1 MVIITRRTLSEFDYQ
16 FTMTKNRTCITN
28 KNVYAIVQCKISS
41 EFNACRYTYMS
52 AYTPIY
58 DVTEKIEMTKKKVA
72 VVTGSSSGI
81 GYETAL
87 LLARNGF
94 DTFATMRN
102 MNKSKEI
109 TDVAKKENL
118 PLRVLALDVTDDKS
132 VVDAIYNISKEKN
145 SIDVLVNNAGYGF
158 MGSVED
164 SSLDEIKAQFETNFF
179 GAIRVMQKVIPIMR
193 KQKSGTIVNVDSIAG
208 RIGFPMGSA
217 YVSSKF
223 ALEGL
228 SESMSYELKQ
238 FGINIVLIE
247 PGVINTNF
255 AFVTPKKVLDTNY
268 SQLMNKLEENLFSTI
283 ANGTSPKEVANVI
296 LRAITEASPERRYL
310 VGNDALELISARKN
324 STDEEFEKVI
334 VANLLR

>member
-1 MVIITRRTLSEFDYQ
+1 MI
-16 FTMTKNRTCITN
+16 
-28 KNVYAIVQCKISS
+28 
-41 EFNACRYTYMS
+41 
-52 AYTPIY
+52 
-58 DVTEKIEMTKKKVA
+58 EKLGKKKVA
-72 VVTGSSSGI
+72 LVTGSSSGI

-109 TDVAKKENL
+109 SEVSERENL
-118 PLRVLALDVTDDKS
+118 PLRLLQLDVNDDKS
-132 VVDAIYNISKEKN
+132 VTDAVNNILEEKN
-145 SIDVLVNNAGYGF
+145 SIEVVVNNAGYGL

-193 KQKSGTIVNVDSIAG
+193 EQRSGTIVNVSSIAG

-228 SESMSYELKQ
+228 SESISYELKQ
-238 FGINIVLIE
+238 FGIKIILIE
-247 PGVINTNF
+247 PGVIKTNF
-255 AFVTPKKVLDTNY
+255 ALVTPKKAVDKNSSY

-283 ANGTSPKEVANVI
+283 ANGTSPKEVATVI
-296 LRAITEASPERRYL
+296 LHSITESNPEHRYL
-310 VGNDALELISARKN
+310 VGNDAVELINARKSN
-324 STDEEFEKVI
+324 TDEEFEKII
-334 VANLLR
+334 VGNLLK

>member
-1 MVIITRRTLSEFDYQ
+1 MAENLGT
-16 FTMTKNRTCITN
+16 
-28 KNVYAIVQCKISS
+28 
-41 EFNACRYTYMS
+41 
-52 AYTPIY
+52 
-58 DVTEKIEMTKKKVA
+58 KKVA
-72 VVTGSSSGI
+72 LVTGSSSGI

-109 TDVAKKENL
+109 TEVSKRENL
-118 PLRVLALDVTDDKS
+118 PLRVMQLDVNDDRS
-132 VVDAIYNISKEKN
+132 VADAINNILNEKK
-145 SIDVLVNNAGYGF
+145 SIEVVVNNAGYGL

-179 GAIRVMQKVIPIMR
+179 GAIRVIKEVIPIMR
-193 KQKSGTIVNVDSIAG
+193 KQRTGTIVNVSSVAG

-238 FGINIVLIE
+238 FGIKIVLIE

-255 AFVTPKKVLDTNY
+255 ALVTPKKALEANSSY

-283 ANGTSPKEVANVI
+283 GNGTPAKDVATVI
-296 LRAITEASPERRYL
+296 LHSITEESPEHRYL
-310 VGNDALELISARKN
+310 VGNDAVELINARKK
-324 STDEEFEKVI
+324 STDEEFEKMI
-334 VANLLR
+334 VANLLK